1 MRFIEINGVSGIMR
15 GVRGEEGSKMN
26 YRDLLKKKGYQ
37 GIPMLLRIGDE
48 FVELSNEA
56 IDTEPMD
63 YKVVST
69 DNPSGNRAY
78 ERSVCFLLVRAVN
91 KINPEARVTIE
102 HSISRG
108 LFCELTGMKPTRRV
122 LQLIRQEMR
131 ALVDND
137 LPIVPKVVTK
147 AEAIRIFRKMGQDE
161 VVTLFQ
167 TAEFQEIKLYELD
180 GMTGFFYGPL
190 AANTG
195 DLKYFDLVP
204 YHEGFVLVYP
214 SQSIPD
220 RVPEFYVQEKLYE
233 IFRETGDWDMILGV
247 TNLGELNQAILKGGG
262 KRIISVA
269 EGLHEK
275 KYASIADSIK
285 KKGDVRIVLIAGPS
299 SSGKTTSS
307 KRLAVQLMVNGMKPY
322 PIEMDNYFVD
332 RDKSPVLA
340 DGSFDF
346 ESIHAIDLKRFNDD
360 VRRLI
365 AGETVTP
372 PYFDF
377 KLGKSLPGS
386 VSVTI
391 PKDGIMIIEGIHGL
405 NPLLLSDVEEK
416 HKFKFYVSA
425 LTQMNMDQH
434 NRISTTDVRKI
445 RRIVRDHRRRGWTSE
460 DTLIQFARVS
470 EGEKQNIFPFQEHAD
485 EMFNST
491 LVYELA
497 VLKKHALPLLTEIP
511 MGSPAY
517 DEARRLIS
525 MLNFVQDLP
534 DELIPANSILREFIG
549 GSFFD

>member
-1 MRFIEINGVSGIMR
+1 
-15 GVRGEEGSKMN
+15 MN
-26 YRDLLKKKGYQ
+26 YRDLLKKNGYE
-37 GIPMLLRIGDE
+37 GLPMLLRIGDE
-48 FVELSNEA
+48 FVELTKEA
-56 IDTEPMD
+56 EEVEPME

-78 ERSVCFLLVRAVN
+78 ERSICFLLIRAVN
-91 KINPEARVTIE
+91 KINSQARVSIE

-108 LFCELTGMKPTRRV
+108 LFCELSGLETS
-122 LQLIRQEMR
+122 
-131 ALVDND
+131 
-137 LPIVPKVVTK
+137 PKILDKIK
-147 AEAIRIFRKMGQDE
+147 AEMTRLVEQDIPIIPKEVKKAQALQIFKDMGHDE
-161 VVTLFQ
+161 IVRLFE
-167 TAEFQEIKLYELD
+167 TAQFNEIKLYELD

-195 DLKYFDLVP
+195 DLKHFDLVP
-204 YHEGFVLVYP
+204 YKAGFVLMYP

-220 RVPEFYVQEKLYE
+220 RVPEFYPQDKLYE
-233 IFRETGDWDMILGV
+233 IFRETGEWDIILGA
-247 TNLGELNQAILKGGG
+247 TDLGELNQAILSGGG

-285 KKGDVRIVLIAGPS
+285 KKGNVRIILIAGPS

-332 RDKSPVLA
+332 RDKSPLLA
-340 DGSFDF
+340 DGSLDF
-346 ESIHAIDLKRFNDD
+346 ESIQAINLKQFNKDI
-360 VRRLI
+360 RRLI

-377 KLGKSLPGS
+377 KQGLSLPGEHQL
-386 VSVTI
+386 TI
-391 PKDGIMIIEGIHGL
+391 PEDGIIIIEGIHGL
-405 NPLLLSDVEEK
+405 NPGLLSDVPEK
-416 HKFKFYVSA
+416 FKFKFYVSA
-425 LTQMNMDQH
+425 LTQLNMDLH

-460 DTLIQFARVS
+460 ETLIQFAKVMA
-470 EGEKQNIFPFQEHAD
+470 GEKQYIFPYQEQAD

-491 LVYELA
+491 LIYELA
-497 VLKKHALPLLTEIP
+497 VLKKHALPLLTEIKP
-511 MGSPAY
+511 ESPAY
-517 DEARRLIS
+517 DEARRLIAL
-525 MLNFVQDLP
+525 LNFVLDLP
-534 DELIPANSILREFIG
+534 DDLVPANSILREFIG